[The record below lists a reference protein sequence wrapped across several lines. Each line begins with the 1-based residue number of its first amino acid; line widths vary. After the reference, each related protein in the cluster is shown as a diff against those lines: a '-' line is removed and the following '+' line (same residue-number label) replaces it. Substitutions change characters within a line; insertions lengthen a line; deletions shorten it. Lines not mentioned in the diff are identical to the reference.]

1 MIQLTSDWVD
11 LKFSDSY
18 IHSFDKY
25 IMNTYYVPGI
35 VLDTEDVLNSSEQF
49 TYVSCLESERHR
61 QVTWQL

>member
-1 MIQLTSDWVD
+1 
-11 LKFSDSY
+11 
-18 IHSFDKY
+18 
-25 IMNTYYVPGI
+25 MNTYYVPGI